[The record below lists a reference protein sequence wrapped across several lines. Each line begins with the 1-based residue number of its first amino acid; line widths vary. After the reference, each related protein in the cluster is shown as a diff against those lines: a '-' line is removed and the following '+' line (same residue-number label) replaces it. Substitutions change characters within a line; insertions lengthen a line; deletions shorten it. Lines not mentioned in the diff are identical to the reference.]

1 MAKSNRVIE
10 LEEGIAQAVA
20 TMDES
25 DATRIGLQE
34 AFDSVR
40 ETLSET
46 YGVGFEKAVSEFTE
60 PAESSDDDEDETDDD
75 ETD

>member
-1 MAKSNRVIE
+1 MVKSDRVIE

-20 TMDES
+20 TLDES

-40 ETLSET
+40 EILAET
-46 YGVGFEKAVSEFTE
+46 YGVGFEKAVAEYEQPDLSE
-60 PAESSDDDEDETDDD
+60 DDEDQNDD
-75 ETD
+75 ETN

>member
-46 YGVGFEKAVSEFTE
+46 YGVGFEKAVSEFVE
-60 PAESSDDDEDETDDD
+60 PEPSDDDEDETDDD